1 MTVPVIAIDGPAA
14 SGKGTIA
21 QRAADALG
29 WHYLDSGAL
38 YRLAALAALRAKVSL
53 TIPQRSRRRLNR
65 WRLNLRMAAF
75 GSTAK
80 MCRKPSAPK
89 PWGCCFEVRRCAGG
103 AAGAF
108 RPAAPCGGGSRT
120 RCRRARHGDGGF
132 PEAKLKIFYDG
143 FCPRSAER
151 RVKQLEARGEKAD
164 LAALTR
170 DLEERDRRDRERAVA
185 PLKPAADARLLDTS
199 EMGIDEVVKKCSVG
213 GPSSIKLL

>member
-38 YRLAALAALRAKVSL
+38 YRLAALAALRAKVSFDDPAAL
-53 TIPQRSRRRLNR
+53 TAAAQSLAPQFKDGRIWLDGEDVSEAIRAETVGV
-65 WRLNLRMAAF
+65 AA
-75 GSTAK
+75 SK
-80 MCRKPSAPK
+80 
-89 PWGCCFEVRRCAGG
+89 RRCAGG

-132 PEAKLKIFYDG
+132 PGSQTQDLYDG
-143 FCPRSAER
+143 FCPR
-151 RVKQLEARGEKAD
+151 
-164 LAALTR
+164 TR
-170 DLEERDRRDRERAVA
+170 
-185 PLKPAADARLLDTS
+185 
-199 EMGIDEVVKKCSVG
+199 
-213 GPSSIKLL
+213 